1 MEEQNELKQK
11 IEDLQKQI
19 LRLEKLSSL
28 GLLSAGITHEIQN
41 PLNFVINFSK
51 LSAKLVEDLQDIVAE
66 EQELLSPEAKQKMS
80 ELNEELDEIV
90 GDLHAN
96 LQKIEE
102 HGNRAISII
111 KGILLYSRGKE
122 DEFIPTDLAKLVKE
136 YVWLSYHSMR
146 ANYKGF
152 NLTIHEEYA
161 TDLPLQ
167 RIVPQDFSRA
177 VLNLMNNACY
187 AVYNKSKCVAVGFE
201 PVIVVTL
208 RRDGEQICLQ
218 IEDNGTG
225 MPSEIRDKIFTPF
238 FTTKP
243 AGEGTGLGLS
253 ITRSIIEEK
262 HKGTIQ
268 VDSEEGKFTRFTIC
282 IPLTK

>member
-1 MEEQNELKQK
+1 MDEQNKE
-11 IEDLQKQI
+11 IER
-19 LRLEKLSSL
+19 LRIQVSSLEKLSSL
-28 GLLSAGITHEIQN
+28 GMLSAGIAHEIQN

-268 VDSEEGKFTRFTIC
+268 VDSEEGQFTRFTIC

>member
-1 MEEQNELKQK
+1 MDEPNKE
-11 IEDLQKQI
+11 IER
-19 LRLEKLSSL
+19 LRMQVSSLEKLSSL
-28 GLLSAGITHEIQN
+28 GMLSAGIAHEIQN

-66 EQELLSPEAKQKMS
+66 EQELLTPEAKQRIA

-111 KGILLYSRGKE
+111 RGILLYSRGKE

-152 NLTIHEEYA
+152 NLTIREEYA
-161 TDLPLQ
+161 TGLPLQ
-167 RIVPQDFSRA
+167 RVVPQDFSRA

-187 AVYNKSKCVAVGFE
+187 AVYNKSKRAAVGFE
-201 PVIVVTL
+201 PVIAVSL
-208 RRDGEQICLQ
+208 RQEGDQICLQ

-225 MPSEIRDKIFTPF
+225 MPDAVKEQIFKPF
-238 FTTKP
+238 YTTKP

-253 ITRSIIEEK
+253 ITRTIIEEK

-268 VDSEEGKFTRFTIC
+268 VDSEEGKFTRFTIR
-282 IPLTK
+282 IPVTK

>member
-1 MEEQNELKQK
+1 MDEPNKE
-11 IEDLQKQI
+11 IER
-19 LRLEKLSSL
+19 LRMQVSSLEKLSSL
-28 GLLSAGITHEIQN
+28 GMLSAGIAHEIQN

-66 EQELLSPEAKQKMS
+66 EQELLPPEAKQRVA

-111 KGILLYSRGKE
+111 RGILLYSRGKE

-152 NLTIHEEYA
+152 NLTIREEYA
-161 TDLPLQ
+161 TGLPLQ
-167 RIVPQDFSRA
+167 RVVPQDFSRA

-187 AVYNKSKCVAVGFE
+187 AVYSKSKCAAVGFE
-201 PVIVVTL
+201 PVIAVSL
-208 RRDGEQICLQ
+208 RQEGDQICLQ

-225 MPSEIRDKIFTPF
+225 MPDAVKEQIFKPF
-238 FTTKP
+238 YTTKP

-253 ITRSIIEEK
+253 ITRTIIEEK

-268 VDSEEGKFTRFTIC
+268 VDSEEGKFTRFTIR
-282 IPLTK
+282 IPVTK

>member
-1 MEEQNELKQK
+1 MDEPNKE
-11 IEDLQKQI
+11 IER
-19 LRLEKLSSL
+19 LRMQVSSLEKLSSL
-28 GLLSAGITHEIQN
+28 GMLSAGIAHEIQN

-66 EQELLSPEAKQKMS
+66 EQELLTPEAKQRVA

-111 KGILLYSRGKE
+111 RGILLYSRGKE

-146 ANYKGF
+146 ANCKGF
-152 NLTIHEEYA
+152 NLTIREEYA
-161 TDLPLQ
+161 TGLPLQ
-167 RIVPQDFSRA
+167 RVVPQDFSRA

-187 AVYNKSKCVAVGFE
+187 AVYNKSKRAAVGFE
-201 PVIVVTL
+201 PVISVSL
-208 RRDGEQICLQ
+208 RQEGDQICLQ

-225 MPSEIRDKIFTPF
+225 MPDAVKEQIFKPF
-238 FTTKP
+238 YTTKP

-253 ITRSIIEEK
+253 ITRTIIEEK

-268 VDSEEGKFTRFTIC
+268 VDSEEGKFTRFTIR
-282 IPLTK
+282 IPVTK

>member
-1 MEEQNELKQK
+1 MDEPNKE
-11 IEDLQKQI
+11 IER
-19 LRLEKLSSL
+19 LRMQVSSLEKLSSL
-28 GLLSAGITHEIQN
+28 GMLSAGIAHEIQN

-66 EQELLSPEAKQKMS
+66 EQELLTPEAKQRIA

-111 KGILLYSRGKE
+111 RGILLYSRGKE

-152 NLTIHEEYA
+152 NLTIREEYA
-161 TDLPLQ
+161 TGLPLQ
-167 RIVPQDFSRA
+167 RVVPQDFSRA

-187 AVYNKSKCVAVGFE
+187 AVYSKSKRAAVGFE
-201 PVIVVTL
+201 PVIAVSL
-208 RRDGEQICLQ
+208 RQEGDQICLQ

-225 MPSEIRDKIFTPF
+225 MPDAVKEQIFKPF
-238 FTTKP
+238 DTTKP

-253 ITRSIIEEK
+253 ITRTIIEEK

-268 VDSEEGKFTRFTIC
+268 VDSEEGKFTRFTIR
-282 IPLTK
+282 IPVTK

>member
-1 MEEQNELKQK
+1 MDEPNKE
-11 IEDLQKQI
+11 IER
-19 LRLEKLSSL
+19 LRMQVSSLEKLSSL
-28 GLLSAGITHEIQN
+28 GMLSAGIAHEIQN

-66 EQELLSPEAKQKMS
+66 EQELLTPEAKQRVA

-111 KGILLYSRGKE
+111 RGILLYSRGKE

-152 NLTIHEEYA
+152 NLTIREEYA
-161 TDLPLQ
+161 AGLPLQ
-167 RIVPQDFSRA
+167 RVVPQDFSRA

-187 AVYNKSKCVAVGFE
+187 AVYSKSKRAAVGFE
-201 PVIVVTL
+201 PVIAVSL
-208 RRDGEQICLQ
+208 RQEGDQICLQ

-225 MPSEIRDKIFTPF
+225 MPAAVKEQIFKPF
-238 FTTKP
+238 YTTKP

-253 ITRSIIEEK
+253 ITRTIIEEK

-268 VDSEEGKFTRFTIC
+268 VDSEEGKFTRFTIR
-282 IPLTK
+282 IPVTK

>member
-1 MEEQNELKQK
+1 MDEPNKE
-11 IEDLQKQI
+11 IER
-19 LRLEKLSSL
+19 LRTQVSSLEKLSSL
-28 GLLSAGITHEIQN
+28 GMLSAGIAHEIQN

-66 EQELLSPEAKQKMS
+66 EQELLTPEAKQRVA

-111 KGILLYSRGKE
+111 RGILLYSRGKE

-152 NLTIHEEYA
+152 NLTIREEYA
-161 TDLPLQ
+161 TGLPLQ
-167 RIVPQDFSRA
+167 RVVPQDFSRA

-187 AVYNKSKCVAVGFE
+187 AVYSKSKRAAVGFE
-201 PVIVVTL
+201 PVIAVSL
-208 RRDGEQICLQ
+208 RQEGDQICLQ

-225 MPSEIRDKIFTPF
+225 MPAAVKEQIFKPF
-238 FTTKP
+238 YTTKP

-253 ITRSIIEEK
+253 ITRTIIEEK

-268 VDSEEGKFTRFTIC
+268 VDSEEGKFTRFTIR
-282 IPLTK
+282 IPVTK

>member
-1 MEEQNELKQK
+1 MDEPNKE
-11 IEDLQKQI
+11 IER
-19 LRLEKLSSL
+19 LRMQVSSLEKLSSL
-28 GLLSAGITHEIQN
+28 GMLSAGIAHEIQN

-66 EQELLSPEAKQKMS
+66 EQELLSPEAKQRIS

-90 GDLHAN
+90 NDLHGN

-111 KGILLYSRGKE
+111 RGILLYSRGKE
-122 DEFIPTDLAKLVKE
+122 NEFIPTDLAKLVKE

-152 NLTIHEEYA
+152 NLTIREEYA

-187 AVYNKSKCVAVGFE
+187 AVYNKSKCSAVGFE
-201 PVIVVTL
+201 PVISVTL
-208 RRDGEQICLQ
+208 RREEDQVCLQ

-225 MPSEIRDKIFTPF
+225 MPDAVKEQIFKPF
-238 FTTKP
+238 YTTKP

-253 ITRSIIEEK
+253 ITRTIIEEK

-268 VDSEEGKFTRFTIC
+268 VDSEEGKFTRFTIR
-282 IPLTK
+282 IPVTK

>member
-1 MEEQNELKQK
+1 MDEPNKE
-11 IEDLQKQI
+11 IER
-19 LRLEKLSSL
+19 LRMQVSSLEKLSSL
-28 GLLSAGITHEIQN
+28 GMLSAGIAHEIQN

-66 EQELLSPEAKQKMS
+66 EQELLTPEAKQRVA

-111 KGILLYSRGKE
+111 RGILLYSRGKE

-152 NLTIHEEYA
+152 NLTIREEYA
-161 TDLPLQ
+161 TGLPLQ
-167 RIVPQDFSRA
+167 RVVPQDFSRA

-187 AVYNKSKCVAVGFE
+187 AVYNKSKCAAVGFE
-201 PVIVVTL
+201 PVIAVSL
-208 RRDGEQICLQ
+208 RQEGDQICLQ

-225 MPSEIRDKIFTPF
+225 MPDAVKEQIFKPF
-238 FTTKP
+238 YTTKP

-253 ITRSIIEEK
+253 ITRTIIEEK

-268 VDSEEGKFTRFTIC
+268 VDSEEGKFTRFEIR
-282 IPLTK
+282 IPVTK

>member
-1 MEEQNELKQK
+1 MDEPNKE
-11 IEDLQKQI
+11 IER
-19 LRLEKLSSL
+19 LRMQVSSLEKLSSL
-28 GLLSAGITHEIQN
+28 GMLSAGIAHEIQN

-66 EQELLSPEAKQKMS
+66 EQELLTPEAKQRVA

-111 KGILLYSRGKE
+111 RGILLYSRGKE
-122 DEFIPTDLAKLVKE
+122 NEFIPTDLAKLVKE

-152 NLTIHEEYA
+152 NLTIREEYA

-187 AVYNKSKCVAVGFE
+187 AVYNKSKCSAVGFE
-201 PVIVVTL
+201 PVISVTL
-208 RRDGEQICLQ
+208 RREEDQVCLQ

-225 MPSEIRDKIFTPF
+225 MPAAIKEQIFIPF
-238 FTTKP
+238 YTTKP

-253 ITRSIIEEK
+253 ITRPIIEEK

-268 VDSEEGKFTRFTIC
+268 VDSEEGKFTRFTIR

>member
-1 MEEQNELKQK
+1 MDEPNKE
-11 IEDLQKQI
+11 IER
-19 LRLEKLSSL
+19 LRMQVSSLEKLSSL
-28 GLLSAGITHEIQN
+28 GMLSAGIAHEIQN

-51 LSAKLVEDLQDIVAE
+51 LSAKLVDDLREVVAE
-66 EQELLSPEAKQKMS
+66 EQELLSPEAKQRVA

-111 KGILLYSRGKE
+111 RGILLYSRGKE

-152 NLTIHEEYA
+152 NLTIREEYT

-167 RIVPQDFSRA
+167 RVVPQDFSRA

-201 PVIVVTL
+201 PVISVSL
-208 RRDGEQICLQ
+208 RREEDQVCLQ

-225 MPSEIRDKIFTPF
+225 MPAAIKEQIFTPF
-238 FTTKP
+238 YTTKP

-268 VDSEEGKFTRFTIC
+268 VDSEEGKFTRFTIR

>member
-1 MEEQNELKQK
+1 MDEPNKE
-11 IEDLQKQI
+11 IER
-19 LRLEKLSSL
+19 LRMQVSSLEKLSSL
-28 GLLSAGITHEIQN
+28 GMLSAGIAHEIQN

-66 EQELLSPEAKQKMS
+66 EQELLTPEAKQRVA

-111 KGILLYSRGKE
+111 RGILLYSRGKE

-152 NLTIHEEYA
+152 NLTIREEYA
-161 TDLPLQ
+161 TGLPLQ
-167 RIVPQDFSRA
+167 RVVPQDFSRA

-187 AVYNKSKCVAVGFE
+187 AVYSKSKRAAVGFE
-201 PVIVVTL
+201 PVIAVSL
-208 RRDGEQICLQ
+208 RQEGDQICLQ

-225 MPSEIRDKIFTPF
+225 MPDAVKEQIFKPF
-238 FTTKP
+238 YTTKP

-253 ITRSIIEEK
+253 ITRTIIEEK

-268 VDSEEGKFTRFTIC
+268 VDSEEGKFTRFTIR
-282 IPLTK
+282 IPVTK

>member
-1 MEEQNELKQK
+1 MDEPNKE
-11 IEDLQKQI
+11 IER
-19 LRLEKLSSL
+19 LRTQVSSLEKLSSL
-28 GLLSAGITHEIQN
+28 GMLSAGIAHEIQN

-51 LSAKLVEDLQDIVAE
+51 LSAKLVDDLREVVAE
-66 EQELLSPEAKQKMS
+66 EQELLSPEAKQRVA

-111 KGILLYSRGKE
+111 RGILLYSRGKE

-152 NLTIHEEYA
+152 NLTIREEYA
-161 TDLPLQ
+161 TGLPLQ
-167 RIVPQDFSRA
+167 RVVPQDFSRA

-187 AVYNKSKCVAVGFE
+187 AVYSKSKRAAVGFE
-201 PVIVVTL
+201 PVIAVSL
-208 RRDGEQICLQ
+208 RQEGDQICLQ

-225 MPSEIRDKIFTPF
+225 MPAAVKEQIFKPF
-238 FTTKP
+238 YTTKP

-253 ITRSIIEEK
+253 ITRTIIEEK

-268 VDSEEGKFTRFTIC
+268 VDSEEGKFTRFTIR
-282 IPLTK
+282 IPVTK

>member
-1 MEEQNELKQK
+1 MDEPNKE
-11 IEDLQKQI
+11 IER
-19 LRLEKLSSL
+19 LRMQVSSLEKLSSL
-28 GLLSAGITHEIQN
+28 GMLSAGIAHEIQN

-66 EQELLSPEAKQKMS
+66 EQELLTPEAKQRVA

-111 KGILLYSRGKE
+111 RGILLYSRGKE

-152 NLTIHEEYA
+152 NMTIREEYA
-161 TDLPLQ
+161 TGLPLQ
-167 RIVPQDFSRA
+167 RVVPQDFSRA

-187 AVYNKSKCVAVGFE
+187 AVYNKSKRAAVGFE
-201 PVIVVTL
+201 PVIAVSL
-208 RRDGEQICLQ
+208 RQEGDQICLQ

-225 MPSEIRDKIFTPF
+225 MPDAVKEQIFKPF
-238 FTTKP
+238 YTTKP

-253 ITRSIIEEK
+253 ITRTIIEEK

-268 VDSEEGKFTRFTIC
+268 VDSEEGKFTRFTIR
-282 IPLTK
+282 IPVTK

>member
-1 MEEQNELKQK
+1 MDELNKE
-11 IEDLQKQI
+11 IER
-19 LRLEKLSSL
+19 LRMQVSSLEKLSSL
-28 GLLSAGITHEIQN
+28 GMLSAGIAHEIQN

-51 LSAKLVEDLQDIVAE
+51 LSAKLVDDLRDVVAE
-66 EQELLSPEAKQKMS
+66 EQELLTPEAKQRMT

-111 KGILLYSRGKE
+111 RGILLYSRGKE

-152 NLTIHEEYA
+152 NLTIREEYA
-161 TDLPLQ
+161 TGLPLQ
-167 RIVPQDFSRA
+167 RVVPQDFSRA

-187 AVYNKSKCVAVGFE
+187 AVYNKSKRAAVGFE
-201 PVIVVTL
+201 PVISVTL
-208 RRDGEQICLQ
+208 RQEGDQICLQ

-225 MPSEIRDKIFTPF
+225 MPAAVKEQIFTPF
-238 FTTKP
+238 YTTKP

-253 ITRSIIEEK
+253 ITRTIIEEK

-268 VDSEEGKFTRFTIC
+268 VDSEEGKFTRFTIR

>member
-1 MEEQNELKQK
+1 MDEPNKE
-11 IEDLQKQI
+11 IERLQMQVSS
-19 LRLEKLSSL
+19 LEKLSSL
-28 GLLSAGITHEIQN
+28 GMLSAGIAHEIQN

-66 EQELLSPEAKQKMS
+66 EQELLSPEAKQRIS

-90 GDLHAN
+90 NDLHGN

-111 KGILLYSRGKE
+111 RGILLYSRGKE

-152 NLTIHEEYA
+152 NLTIREEYA
-161 TDLPLQ
+161 TGLPLQ
-167 RIVPQDFSRA
+167 RVVPQDFSRA

-187 AVYNKSKCVAVGFE
+187 AVYSKSKRAAVGFE
-201 PVIVVTL
+201 PVIAVSL
-208 RRDGEQICLQ
+208 RQEGDQICLQ

-225 MPSEIRDKIFTPF
+225 MPDAVKEQIFKPF
-238 FTTKP
+238 YTTKP

-253 ITRSIIEEK
+253 ITRTIIEEK

-268 VDSEEGKFTRFTIC
+268 VDSEEGKFTRFTIR
-282 IPLTK
+282 IPVTK

>member
-1 MEEQNELKQK
+1 MDEPNKE
-11 IEDLQKQI
+11 IER
-19 LRLEKLSSL
+19 LRMQVSSLEKLSSL
-28 GLLSAGITHEIQN
+28 GMLSAGIAHEIQN

-66 EQELLSPEAKQKMS
+66 EQELLTPEAKQRIA

-111 KGILLYSRGKE
+111 RGILLYSRGKE

-152 NLTIHEEYA
+152 NLTIREEYA
-161 TDLPLQ
+161 TGLPLQ
-167 RIVPQDFSRA
+167 RVVPQDFSRA

-187 AVYNKSKCVAVGFE
+187 AVYNKSKCAAVGFE
-201 PVIVVTL
+201 PVIAVSL
-208 RRDGEQICLQ
+208 RQEGDQICLQ

-225 MPSEIRDKIFTPF
+225 IPDAVKEQIFKPF
-238 FTTKP
+238 YTTKP

-253 ITRSIIEEK
+253 ITRTIIEEK

-268 VDSEEGKFTRFTIC
+268 VDSEEGKFTRFTIR
-282 IPLTK
+282 IPVTK

>member
-1 MEEQNELKQK
+1 MDEPNKE
-11 IEDLQKQI
+11 IER
-19 LRLEKLSSL
+19 LRMQVSSLEKLSSL
-28 GLLSAGITHEIQN
+28 GMLSAGIAHEIQN

-66 EQELLSPEAKQKMS
+66 EQELLTPEAKQRVA

-111 KGILLYSRGKE
+111 RGILLYSRGKE

-152 NLTIHEEYA
+152 NLTIREEYA
-161 TDLPLQ
+161 TGLPLQ
-167 RIVPQDFSRA
+167 RVVPQDFSRA

-187 AVYNKSKCVAVGFE
+187 AVYNKSKCSAVGFE
-201 PVIVVTL
+201 PVISVTL
-208 RRDGEQICLQ
+208 RREEDQVCLQ

-225 MPSEIRDKIFTPF
+225 MPAAIKEQIFIPF
-238 FTTKP
+238 YTTKP

-253 ITRSIIEEK
+253 ITRTIIEEK

-268 VDSEEGKFTRFTIC
+268 VDSEEGKFTRFTIR

>member
-1 MEEQNELKQK
+1 MDEPNKE
-11 IEDLQKQI
+11 IERLQMQVSS
-19 LRLEKLSSL
+19 LEKLSSL
-28 GLLSAGITHEIQN
+28 GMLSAGIALEIQN

-51 LSAKLVEDLQDIVAE
+51 LSAKLVDDLREVVAE
-66 EQELLSPEAKQKMS
+66 EQELLSPEAKQRVA

-111 KGILLYSRGKE
+111 RGILLYSRGKE

-152 NLTIHEEYA
+152 NLTIREEYA

-167 RIVPQDFSRA
+167 RVVPQDFSRA

-187 AVYNKSKCVAVGFE
+187 AVYNKSKRVAVGFE
-201 PVIVVTL
+201 PVISVSLWREEDQV
-208 RRDGEQICLQ
+208 CLQ

-225 MPSEIRDKIFTPF
+225 MPAAIKEQIFTPF
-238 FTTKP
+238 YTTKP

-268 VDSEEGKFTRFTIC
+268 VDSEEGKFTRFTIR

>member
-1 MEEQNELKQK
+1 MDEPNKE
-11 IEDLQKQI
+11 IER
-19 LRLEKLSSL
+19 LRMQVSSLEKLSSL
-28 GLLSAGITHEIQN
+28 GMLSAGIAHEIQN

-66 EQELLSPEAKQKMS
+66 EQELLTPEAKQRIA

-111 KGILLYSRGKE
+111 RGILLYSRGKE

-152 NLTIHEEYA
+152 NLTIREEYA
-161 TDLPLQ
+161 TGLPLQ
-167 RIVPQDFSRA
+167 RVVPQDFSRA

-187 AVYNKSKCVAVGFE
+187 AVYSKSKRAAVGFE
-201 PVIVVTL
+201 PVIAVSL
-208 RRDGEQICLQ
+208 RQEGDQICLQ

-225 MPSEIRDKIFTPF
+225 MPAAVKEQIFKPF
-238 FTTKP
+238 YTTKP

-253 ITRSIIEEK
+253 ITRTIIEEK

-268 VDSEEGKFTRFTIC
+268 VDSEEGKFTRFTIR
-282 IPLTK
+282 IPVTK

>member
-1 MEEQNELKQK
+1 MDEPNKE
-11 IEDLQKQI
+11 IER
-19 LRLEKLSSL
+19 LRMQVSSLEKLSSL
-28 GLLSAGITHEIQN
+28 GMLSAGIAHEIQN

-66 EQELLSPEAKQKMS
+66 EQELLTPEAKQRVA

-90 GDLHAN
+90 CDLHAN

-146 ANYKGF
+146 ASYKGF

-167 RIVPQDFSRA
+167 RVVPQDFSRA

-201 PVIVVTL
+201 PVISVTL
-208 RRDGEQICLQ
+208 RQEGEQICLQ

-225 MPSEIRDKIFTPF
+225 MSAAVREQIFTPF

-268 VDSEEGKFTRFTIC
+268 VDSEEGKFTRFTIR

>member
-1 MEEQNELKQK
+1 MDEPNKE
-11 IEDLQKQI
+11 IER
-19 LRLEKLSSL
+19 LRMQVSSLEKLSSL
-28 GLLSAGITHEIQN
+28 GMLSAGIAHEIQN

-66 EQELLSPEAKQKMS
+66 EQELLSPEAKQRIS

-90 GDLHAN
+90 NDLHGN

-111 KGILLYSRGKE
+111 RGILLYSRGKE

-167 RIVPQDFSRA
+167 RVVPQDFSRA

-187 AVYNKSKCVAVGFE
+187 AVYNKSKSSAVGFE
-201 PVIVVTL
+201 PVITVTL
-208 RRDGEQICLQ
+208 RREEDQVCLQ

-225 MPSEIRDKIFTPF
+225 MPAAIKEQIFTPF
-238 FTTKP
+238 YTTKP

-253 ITRSIIEEK
+253 ITRTIIEEK

-268 VDSEEGKFTRFTIC
+268 VESEEGKFTRFTIR

>member
-1 MEEQNELKQK
+1 MDEPNKE
-11 IEDLQKQI
+11 IER
-19 LRLEKLSSL
+19 LRTQVSSLEKLSSL
-28 GLLSAGITHEIQN
+28 GMLSAGIAHEIQN

-51 LSAKLVEDLQDIVAE
+51 LSAKLVDDLREVVAE
-66 EQELLSPEAKQKMS
+66 EQELLSPEAKQRVD

-111 KGILLYSRGKE
+111 RGILLYSRGKE

-152 NLTIHEEYA
+152 NLTIREEYA

-167 RIVPQDFSRA
+167 RVVPQDFSRA

-201 PVIVVTL
+201 PVISVSL
-208 RRDGEQICLQ
+208 RREEDQVCLQ

-225 MPSEIRDKIFTPF
+225 MPAAIKEQIFTPF
-238 FTTKP
+238 YTTKP

-268 VDSEEGKFTRFTIC
+268 VDSEEGKFTRFTIR

>member
-1 MEEQNELKQK
+1 MDEPNKE
-11 IEDLQKQI
+11 IER
-19 LRLEKLSSL
+19 LRTQVSSLEKLSSL
-28 GLLSAGITHEIQN
+28 GMLSAGIAHEIQN

-51 LSAKLVEDLQDIVAE
+51 LSAKLVDDLREVVAE
-66 EQELLSPEAKQKMS
+66 EQELLSPEAKQRVA

-111 KGILLYSRGKE
+111 RGILLYSRGKE

-146 ANYKGF
+146 ATYKGF
-152 NLTIHEEYA
+152 NLTIREEYA

-167 RIVPQDFSRA
+167 RVVPQDFSRA

-201 PVIVVTL
+201 PVISVSL
-208 RRDGEQICLQ
+208 RREEDQVCLQ

-225 MPSEIRDKIFTPF
+225 MPAAIKEQIFTPF
-238 FTTKP
+238 YTTKP

-268 VDSEEGKFTRFTIC
+268 VDSEEGKFTRFTIR

>member
-1 MEEQNELKQK
+1 MDEPNKE
-11 IEDLQKQI
+11 IER
-19 LRLEKLSSL
+19 LRTQVSSLEKLSSL
-28 GLLSAGITHEIQN
+28 GMLSAGIAHEIQN

-51 LSAKLVEDLQDIVAE
+51 LSAKLVDDLREVVAE
-66 EQELLSPEAKQKMS
+66 EQELLSPEAKQRVA

-111 KGILLYSRGKE
+111 RGILLYSRGKE

-152 NLTIHEEYA
+152 NLTIREEYT

-167 RIVPQDFSRA
+167 RVVPQDFSRA

-201 PVIVVTL
+201 PVISVSL
-208 RRDGEQICLQ
+208 RREEDQVCLQ

-225 MPSEIRDKIFTPF
+225 MPAAIKEQIFTPF
-238 FTTKP
+238 YTTKP

-268 VDSEEGKFTRFTIC
+268 VDSEEGKFTRFTIR

>member
-1 MEEQNELKQK
+1 MDEPNKE
-11 IEDLQKQI
+11 IER
-19 LRLEKLSSL
+19 LRMQLSSLEKLSSL
-28 GLLSAGITHEIQN
+28 GMLSAGIAHEIQN

-66 EQELLSPEAKQKMS
+66 EQELLTPEAKQRIA

-111 KGILLYSRGKE
+111 RGILLYSRGKE

-152 NLTIHEEYA
+152 NLTIREEYA
-161 TDLPLQ
+161 TGLPLQ
-167 RIVPQDFSRA
+167 RVVPQDFSRA

-187 AVYNKSKCVAVGFE
+187 AVYNKSKCAAVGFE
-201 PVIVVTL
+201 PVIAVSL
-208 RRDGEQICLQ
+208 RQEGDQICLQ

-225 MPSEIRDKIFTPF
+225 MPAAVKEQIFKPF
-238 FTTKP
+238 YTTKP

-253 ITRSIIEEK
+253 ITRTIIEEK

-268 VDSEEGKFTRFTIC
+268 VDSEEGKFTRFTIR
-282 IPLTK
+282 IPVTK

>member
-1 MEEQNELKQK
+1 MDEPNKE
-11 IEDLQKQI
+11 IER
-19 LRLEKLSSL
+19 LRMQVSSLEKLSSL
-28 GLLSAGITHEIQN
+28 GMLSAGIAHEIQN

-66 EQELLSPEAKQKMS
+66 EQELLTPEAKQRVA

-111 KGILLYSRGKE
+111 RGILLYSRGKE

-152 NLTIHEEYA
+152 NLTIREEYA
-161 TDLPLQ
+161 TGLPLQ
-167 RIVPQDFSRA
+167 RVVPQDFSRA

-187 AVYNKSKCVAVGFE
+187 AVYSKSKRAAVGFE
-201 PVIVVTL
+201 PVIAVSL
-208 RRDGEQICLQ
+208 RQEGDQICLQ

-225 MPSEIRDKIFTPF
+225 IPDAVKEQIFKPF
-238 FTTKP
+238 YTTKP

-253 ITRSIIEEK
+253 ITRTIIEEK

-268 VDSEEGKFTRFTIC
+268 VDSEEGKFTRFTIR
-282 IPLTK
+282 IPVTK

>member
-1 MEEQNELKQK
+1 MDEPNKE
-11 IEDLQKQI
+11 IER
-19 LRLEKLSSL
+19 LRMQVGSLEKLSSL
-28 GLLSAGITHEIQN
+28 GMLSAGIAHEIQN

-66 EQELLSPEAKQKMS
+66 EQELLTPEAKQRVA

-111 KGILLYSRGKE
+111 RGILLYSRGKE

-152 NLTIHEEYA
+152 NLTIREEYA
-161 TDLPLQ
+161 TGLPLQ
-167 RIVPQDFSRA
+167 RVVPQDFSRA

-187 AVYNKSKCVAVGFE
+187 AVYNKSKCAAVGFE
-201 PVIVVTL
+201 PVIAVSL
-208 RRDGEQICLQ
+208 RQEGDQICLQ

-225 MPSEIRDKIFTPF
+225 MPDAVKEQIFKPF
-238 FTTKP
+238 YTTKP

-253 ITRSIIEEK
+253 ITRTIIEEK

-268 VDSEEGKFTRFTIC
+268 VDSEEGKFTCFTIR
-282 IPLTK
+282 IPVTK

>member
-1 MEEQNELKQK
+1 MDEPNKE
-11 IEDLQKQI
+11 IER
-19 LRLEKLSSL
+19 LRMQVSSLEKLSSL
-28 GLLSAGITHEIQN
+28 GMLSAGIAHEIQN

-66 EQELLSPEAKQKMS
+66 EQELLTPEAKQRVA

-111 KGILLYSRGKE
+111 RGILLYSRGKE

-152 NLTIHEEYA
+152 NLTIREEYA
-161 TDLPLQ
+161 TGLPLQ
-167 RIVPQDFSRA
+167 RVVPQDFSRA

-187 AVYNKSKCVAVGFE
+187 AVYSKSKRAAVGFE
-201 PVIVVTL
+201 PVIAVSL
-208 RRDGEQICLQ
+208 RQEGDQICLQ

-225 MPSEIRDKIFTPF
+225 MPAAVKEQIFKPF
-238 FTTKP
+238 YTTKP

-253 ITRSIIEEK
+253 ITRTIIEEK

-268 VDSEEGKFTRFTIC
+268 VDSEEGKFTRFTIR

>member
-1 MEEQNELKQK
+1 MDEPNKE
-11 IEDLQKQI
+11 IER
-19 LRLEKLSSL
+19 LRMQVSSLEKLSSL
-28 GLLSAGITHEIQN
+28 GMLSAGIAHEIQN

-66 EQELLSPEAKQKMS
+66 EQELLTPEAKQRVA

-111 KGILLYSRGKE
+111 RGILLYSRGKE

-152 NLTIHEEYA
+152 NLTIREEYA
-161 TDLPLQ
+161 TGLPLQ
-167 RIVPQDFSRA
+167 RVVPQDFSRA

-187 AVYNKSKCVAVGFE
+187 AVYNKSKRAAVGFE
-201 PVIVVTL
+201 PVIAVSL
-208 RRDGEQICLQ
+208 RQEGDQICLQ

-225 MPSEIRDKIFTPF
+225 MPAAVKEQIFKPF
-238 FTTKP
+238 YTTKP

-253 ITRSIIEEK
+253 ITRTIIEEK

-268 VDSEEGKFTRFTIC
+268 VDSEEGKFTRFTIR
-282 IPLTK
+282 IPVTK

>member
-1 MEEQNELKQK
+1 MDEPNKE
-11 IEDLQKQI
+11 IER
-19 LRLEKLSSL
+19 LRTQVSSLEKLSSL
-28 GLLSAGITHEIQN
+28 GMLSAGIAHEIQN

-51 LSAKLVEDLQDIVAE
+51 LSAKLVDDLREVVAE
-66 EQELLSPEAKQKMS
+66 EQELLSPGAKQRVA

-111 KGILLYSRGKE
+111 RGILLYSRGKE

-152 NLTIHEEYA
+152 NLTIREEYA

-167 RIVPQDFSRA
+167 RVVPQDFSRA

-201 PVIVVTL
+201 PVISVSL
-208 RRDGEQICLQ
+208 RREEDQVCLQ

-225 MPSEIRDKIFTPF
+225 MPAAIKEQIFTPF
-238 FTTKP
+238 YTTKP

-268 VDSEEGKFTRFTIC
+268 VDSEEGKFTRFTIR

>member
-1 MEEQNELKQK
+1 MDEPNKE
-11 IEDLQKQI
+11 IER
-19 LRLEKLSSL
+19 LRMQVSSLEKLSSL
-28 GLLSAGITHEIQN
+28 GMLSAGIAHEIQN

-51 LSAKLVEDLQDIVAE
+51 LSAKLVDDLREVVAE
-66 EQELLSPEAKQKMS
+66 EQELLSPEAKQRVA

-111 KGILLYSRGKE
+111 RGILLYSRGKE

-152 NLTIHEEYA
+152 NLTIREEYA
-161 TDLPLQ
+161 TGLPLQ
-167 RIVPQDFSRA
+167 RVVPQDFSRA

-187 AVYNKSKCVAVGFE
+187 AVYNKSKCAAVGFD
-201 PVIVVTL
+201 PVIAVSL
-208 RRDGEQICLQ
+208 RQEGDQICLQ

-225 MPSEIRDKIFTPF
+225 MPDAVKEQIFKPF
-238 FTTKP
+238 YTTKP

-253 ITRSIIEEK
+253 ITRTIIEEK

-268 VDSEEGKFTRFTIC
+268 VDSEEGKFTRFTIR
-282 IPLTK
+282 IPVTK

>member
-1 MEEQNELKQK
+1 MDEPNKE
-11 IEDLQKQI
+11 IER
-19 LRLEKLSSL
+19 LRMQVSSLEKLSSL
-28 GLLSAGITHEIQN
+28 GMLSAGIAHEIQN

-51 LSAKLVEDLQDIVAE
+51 LSAKLVDDLREVVAE
-66 EQELLSPEAKQKMS
+66 EQELLSPEAKQRVA

-111 KGILLYSRGKE
+111 RGILLYSRGKE

-152 NLTIHEEYA
+152 NLTIREEYA

-167 RIVPQDFSRA
+167 RVVPQDFSRA

-201 PVIVVTL
+201 PVISVSL
-208 RRDGEQICLQ
+208 RREEDQVCLQ
-218 IEDNGTG
+218 IEDTGTG
-225 MPSEIRDKIFTPF
+225 MPAAIKEQIFTPF
-238 FTTKP
+238 YTTKP

-268 VDSEEGKFTRFTIC
+268 VDSEEGKFTRFTIR